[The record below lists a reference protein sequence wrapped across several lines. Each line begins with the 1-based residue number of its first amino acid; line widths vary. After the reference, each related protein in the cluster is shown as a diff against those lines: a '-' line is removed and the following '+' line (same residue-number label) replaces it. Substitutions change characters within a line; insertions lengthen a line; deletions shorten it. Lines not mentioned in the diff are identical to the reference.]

1 MEKLI
6 WCKVKQFLEE
16 VRCEDLDRESKV
28 VTCEFEAARQ
38 KVSDL
43 STSYKR
49 CLAGLQK
56 EEQETILDY
65 VTAWK
70 EASFEECQQA
80 YLQGFMDCVLAL
92 YGAGVLRP
100 QKELKTIF
108 ESFRQS

>member
-1 MEKLI
+1 MEKLV

-16 VRCEDLDRESKV
+16 LRCEDIGRESKV
-28 VTCEFEAARQ
+28 ITCEFEVARQ

-56 EEQETILDY
+56 EEQETIRDY
-65 VTAWK
+65 AAAWR

-92 YGAGVLRP
+92 CGSGVLRP
-100 QKELKTIF
+100 QKELETML
-108 ESFRQS
+108 ESFRQP